1 MAVPKKRHSK
11 SRKRSRRAQKDK
23 MVAASVAYCP
33 NPQCGA
39 PMLTHRVCPECG
51 TIRRKDGTFLSVL
64 KSKEE
69 REKERE
75 ARKKT
80 PTA

>member
-23 MVAASVAYCP
+23 MEAAPVAYCP

-39 PMLTHRVCPECG
+39 PMLSHRVCPECG
-51 TIRRKDGTFLSVL
+51 TIRRKDGTFLAVL
-64 KSKEE
+64 ESKEE
-69 REKERE
+69 KEKERE
-75 ARKKT
+75 SKKKT
-80 PTA
+80 PAA

>member
-1 MAVPKKRHSK
+1 ME
-11 SRKRSRRAQKDK
+11 
-23 MVAASVAYCP
+23 ASPVSYCP

-39 PMLTHRVCPECG
+39 PMLSHRVCPECG

-69 REKERE
+69 KEKERE
-75 ARKKT
+75 TKKKGS
-80 PTA
+80 AA

>member
-1 MAVPKKRHSK
+1 VAVPKKRHSK
-11 SRKRSRRAQKDK
+11 CRKRSRRAQKDK
-23 MVAASVAYCP
+23 MEASPVSYCP

-39 PMLTHRVCPECG
+39 PMLSHRVCPECG

-69 REKERE
+69 KEKERE
-75 ARKKT
+75 TKKKGS
-80 PTA
+80 AA